1 MFTPAT
7 LLATALL
14 AAPTL
19 VQGHYIFSQLIVN
32 GSPVGSDYTY
42 IRKNTNSYMPSFTS
56 DVVNSPNAI
65 CNVGAQ
71 NAASKTY
78 DVKAGDKVG
87 FKLMFNEFIEHPG
100 PAFVYMSK
108 ATGGDVASYGGEG
121 DWFKVFE
128 SGIVSGD
135 GTTDTDW
142 ASWQKDRIEF
152 TIPEDTPSGE
162 YLVRPEHIGLHKAH
176 VGKAQFY
183 MECAQ
188 LRVSGGGSGSPSPLV
203 KIPGLYKADDV
214 GIAWNKWTNNP
225 VKYVMPGPAV
235 WAGGASSSASSGSS
249 SAATETETTGT
260 DAEATTGGSTG
271 AETSSGSTTGDETS
285 STSST
290 GFDTSS
296 GSASTGYETE
306 TGAEASTGTDAS
318 ASTGATTD
326 TTSSIGASTGNSV
339 TGSDAAS
346 GSSTGYETGAETSTG
361 SDSTIDATN
370 GGDSSTSTGDSTDST
385 TGGNASGSSGA
396 ATSGSTGVNP
406 WGSNSGSAGSAAG
419 GVSTGTTTGYD
430 PVTSGSS
437 SVPPAPA
444 APAAGSGTRWG
455 GPKGMGSRWGQWNG
469 RVKGR
474 RTRLSSM

>member
-1 MFTPAT
+1 MFTPTT
-7 LLATALL
+7 LLTTALL
-14 AAPTL
+14 AAPSL
-19 VQGHYIFSQLIVN
+19 VRAHYIFSQLIVN
-32 GSPVGSDYTY
+32 GAAVGSDYTY
-42 IRKNTNSYMPSFTS
+42 IRKNTNSYMPSFTA
-56 DVVNSPNAI
+56 DVVSSPNSI

-100 PAFVYMSK
+100 PAFMYMSK

-128 SGIVSGD
+128 SGIVTGD

-152 TIPEDTPSGE
+152 TIPADTPSGE
-162 YLVRPEHIGLHKAH
+162 YLVRPEHIGLHEAH

-188 LRVSGGGSGSPSPLV
+188 IRVSGGGSGSPSPLV

-235 WAGGASSSASSGSS
+235 WSGGASSSGSS
-249 SAATETETTGT
+249 SASSEPETTGS

-271 AETSSGSTTGDETS
+271 AETSSGSTTGAETS
-285 STSST
+285 AASST
-290 GFDTSS
+290 GSNTSS
-296 GSASTGYETE
+296 SSSSTGYETE
-306 TGAEASTGTDAS
+306 TGVEASTGSDTSAPTESTTDSSTTDSSS
-318 ASTGATTD
+318 ASTGDSA
-326 TTSSIGASTGNSV
+326 

-361 SDSTIDATN
+361 SDSTTDATA
-370 GGDSSTSTGDSTDST
+370 GGNSAASTGGSIGT
-385 TGGNASGSSGA
+385 T
-396 ATSGSTGVNP
+396 P
-406 WGSNSGSAGSAAG
+406 WGSNSGSTGSAAG
-419 GVSTGTTTGYD
+419 GSSTGTTTGS
-430 PVTSGSS
+430 PSVTSGSGS
-437 SVPPAPA
+437 APPAPM
-444 APAAGSGTRWG
+444 APPAGSGTRWG